1 MVAGPRSELAQ
12 RAQKAGLPLI
22 EVAIGNLSF
31 LNPFKLVQLYRLFRK
46 VSVGSLILN
55 LPSDVKAAG
64 LAARLAG
71 VQRIIYRRGSAL
83 PIRDTWFN
91 RFLFRYIVDEI
102 IANSEETKRTILA
115 KNPHLFPEE
124 KIHVIYNGMDL
135 QQFDLRLSRGS
146 DTRPSG
152 RVVLGHAGRL
162 SSEKNQ
168 KFLIDV
174 TRELIK
180 AGLNCCLHIA
190 GTGPLEKALQDYA
203 VENGLREEVVFLGF
217 QEDVSPFMASIDIFL
232 LSSRWEGFG
241 YVLIEAMAAKKPVVA
256 FASSSTPEIV
266 ENGKTGHLV
275 PPGDLGAFVR
285 RVKELSLDP
294 QQRLVF
300 GRAGRERVENL
311 FTCQHAFA
319 ALKNLLGLS

>member
-1 MVAGPRSELAQ
+1 
-12 RAQKAGLPLI
+12 
-22 EVAIGNLSF
+22 
-31 LNPFKLVQLYRLFRK
+31 
-46 VSVGSLILN
+46 
-55 LPSDVKAAG
+55 
-64 LAARLAG
+64 
-71 VQRIIYRRGSAL
+71 
-83 PIRDTWFN
+83 
-91 RFLFRYIVDEI
+91 
-102 IANSEETKRTILA
+102 
-115 KNPHLFPEE
+115 
-124 KIHVIYNGMDL
+124 
-135 QQFDLRLSRGS
+135 
-146 DTRPSG
+146 
-152 RVVLGHAGRL
+152 VVLGHAGRL